1 MAILIWCI
9 LTEQLLN
16 LLRHIRD
23 AMGHV
28 QITGNL
34 SFPALVSDLV
44 SAAGVSYRTED
55 TKDWN
60 ILALTVDVVTKVNNH
75 VMSLLRG
82 NKKVYLSS
90 DLILNEYGHLESELY
105 TMSTETL
112 NPLNCSGIPQHKLVL
127 KIGVPVML
135 LHNIDRS
142 IGLCNGTR
150 MQVRRLGDHVIEC
163 VILTRR
169 NVGQVGQLALSHIIQ
184 IGITQV
190 IKANKQGYSALLT
203 LTLSCVP
210 RVIVSSILFWVIVP
224 EFTLAVERL
233 CERETAIALTSQRRQ
248 ETASSPTPAPLPQTS
263 ERLSQSLPEGHS
275 DLPNIQFSNTS

>member
-1 MAILIWCI
+1 
-9 LTEQLLN
+9 
-16 LLRHIRD
+16 
-23 AMGHV
+23 
-28 QITGNL
+28 
-34 SFPALVSDLV
+34 
-44 SAAGVSYRTED
+44 
-55 TKDWN
+55 
-60 ILALTVDVVTKVNNH
+60 
-75 VMSLLRG
+75 MSLLRG

-169 NVGQVGQLALSHIIQ
+169 NVGQVVFISRMNMVPVHTLGRAIRPGMIND
-184 IGITQV
+184 
-190 IKANKQGYSALLT
+190 KATDLF
-203 LTLSCVP
+203 
-210 RVIVSSILFWVIVP
+210 RSSGP
-224 EFTLAVERL
+224 
-233 CERETAIALTSQRRQ
+233 TS
-248 ETASSPTPAPLPQTS
+248 S
-263 ERLSQSLPEGHS
+263 
-275 DLPNIQFSNTS
+275 